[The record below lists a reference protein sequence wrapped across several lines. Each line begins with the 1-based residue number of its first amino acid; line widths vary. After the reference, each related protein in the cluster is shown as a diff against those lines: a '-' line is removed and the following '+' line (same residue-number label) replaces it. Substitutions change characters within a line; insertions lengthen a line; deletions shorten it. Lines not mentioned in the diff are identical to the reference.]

1 MKALNKTT
9 KKNFIT
15 MGGLLLVYVLVVV
28 LKEGGFTSYLIN
40 GQLVPIC
47 AYMLMAV
54 SLNMVVGILGEL
66 SLGHAGFM
74 SVGAFS
80 GVVVTKLL
88 QDKIESE
95 MLCLLVGVLIAGIL
109 AAFFGLLIGIP
120 VLRLRGDYLAIV
132 TLAFGQIIK
141 SVVNV
146 LYVGIENGSLRFA
159 LIEKPKLAEGGR
171 LIISGSMGAS
181 GIRKISTFTFAFIV
195 LFICLIV
202 IFNLIQSRTGR
213 AIMALRDNRI
223 AAESV
228 GINVTK
234 YKLLVFSVS
243 AGMAGMAGCIFAHNF
258 STVSP
263 TKFDFNTSILVLVF
277 VVLGGLGSMRGSLI
291 AAALLTL
298 LPELLRQ
305 FSDYRMLV
313 YAIVLILVM
322 IGTNNE
328 TVKNLIAFLLGKVK
342 NFLRFVFGKIK
353 NFFKAVFNVIKKP
366 FMRKTKNS
374 KKTKKEENANG

>member
-1 MKALNKTT
+1 MKGIKTLNKTS
-9 KKNFIT
+9 KNNFIT
-15 MGGLLLVYVLVVV
+15 MGGLLLVYLLVLI
-28 LKEGGFTSYLIN
+28 LKEGGITTNLIN

-47 AYMLMAV
+47 AYMIMAI
-54 SLNMVVGILGEL
+54 SLNLTVGILGEL

-74 SVGAFS
+74 SVGAFG
-80 GVVVTKLL
+80 GVFVGTLMQEVS
-88 QDKIESE
+88 DSKI
-95 MLCLLVGVLIAGIL
+95 LCLVIAVIAGGL
-109 AAFFGLLIGIP
+109 MAAFAGLLIGIP

-141 SVVNV
+141 SIVNI
-146 LYVGIENGSLRFA
+146 LYIGLDADGLHVSFIDKPGILEDG
-159 LIEKPKLAEGGR
+159 KM
-171 LIISGSMGAS
+171 IISGAMGAT
-181 GIRKISTFTFAFIV
+181 GIRKLSTFTFAFI
-195 LFICLIV
+195 LLMLCLIV
-202 IFNLIQSRTGR
+202 IYNLIQSRTGR

-234 YKLLVFSVS
+234 YKLLVFSIS
-243 AGMAGMAGCIFAHNF
+243 AAMAGMAGTVFAYNY
-258 STVSP
+258 STVAP

-298 LPELLRQ
+298 LPELLRE

-322 IGTNNE
+322 LGTNNP
-328 TVKNLIAFLLGKVK
+328 KIRDFFAKSI
-342 NFLRFVFGKIK
+342 GKIK
-353 NFFKAVFNVIKKP
+353 SVFV
-366 FMRKTKNS
+366 R
-374 KKTKKEENANG
+374 KKTEKEENANG